1 MSSWAD
7 LIASERAAYQGAPLS
22 QLRAVRLALSL
33 HSWGNS
39 PRERARLE
47 AVEALIHD
55 RLRARRAAKR
65 TAQGARS

>member
-7 LIASERAAYQGAPLS
+7 LIAEERRAYQRAPLS

-39 PRERARLE
+39 LREKARLE
-47 AVEALIHD
+47 AVEALLHE
-55 RLRARRAAKR
+55 RLAEACRARRAR
-65 TAQGARS
+65 GAAPC

>member
-1 MSSWAD
+1 MSGWVD
-7 LIASERAAYQGAPLS
+7 LIAQERAAYERAPLS

-39 PRERARLE
+39 LQEKARLE
-47 AVEALIHD
+47 AVD
-55 RLRARRAAKR
+55 RLVHERLRSHRAAKR